1 MSQIT
6 NVIEMRREA
15 ERDFVNAAFCG
26 IIQRVIEPDAVLAVC
41 PAGLLSHD
49 YKAKAVYDAISAIA
63 ADHSRPDPVSVWQ
76 WIHKH
81 ANDYPPMVAAD
92 VADYCTI
99 AIMGSK
105 EESILHL
112 AAVVR
117 REGLKQQAESKL
129 LGMVADCQRYGNE
142 PSEIANGA
150 ATLATQLEDGCA
162 DRTDYSVSAIMRRV
176 VAKLESGEAAK
187 PIPTPWKNL
196 NHVLK
201 GGVAPG
207 ELAILA
213 ARPGIGKTALAGC
226 YGTET
231 ARAGHPVMFISREV
245 KDETVMARI
254 MSREARID
262 SKIFREGVESA
273 PNVLPKIY
281 QAQSVIDSMPFEI
294 IERSIA
300 PMTPREVR
308 RLAKARGQLG
318 LIVIDYL
325 QLMEPDNRSNSRER
339 EVAEMSRAFKQLAL
353 DCNCPVL
360 LLSQMSRKA
369 EEENREPR
377 LSDLRE
383 SGAIEQDA
391 DIVIFLHTSRQA
403 LESASPDVKVKVA
416 KGRSSGA
423 GSCWMRFEKPFSNFY
438 EIAAP
443 IEPQAQINGRNM
455 DNGL

>member
-1 MSQIT
+1 MSQIA

-26 IIQRVIEPDAVLAVC
+26 IVQRVIEPDAVLAVC
-41 PAGLLSHD
+41 PASLLSHD

-63 ADHSRPDPVSVWQ
+63 ADHKRPDPVCVWQ

-112 AAVVR
+112 AGVVR
-117 REGLKQQAESKL
+117 REGLKQQAEGKL

-142 PSEIANGA
+142 PSEIASGA

-162 DRTDYSVSAIMRRV
+162 DRTDYSLSAIMRRV

-187 PIPTPWKNL
+187 PLPTPYPEL
-196 NHVLK
+196 NKILK
-201 GGVAPG
+201 GGLVPG
-207 ELAILA
+207 ELAVLA
-213 ARPGIGKTALAGC
+213 ARPALGKTALATCLGV
-226 YGTET
+226 EV
-231 ARAGHPVMFISREV
+231 ARLGHPVLEVSREV
-245 KDETVMARI
+245 KDETVASRI
-254 MSREARID
+254 LAREARID
-262 SKIFREGVESA
+262 SRIFRQGIEHA
-273 PNVLPKIY
+273 PNLMPKI
-281 QAQSVIDSMPFEI
+281 QRAQEQLDGLPLLIVEK
-294 IERSIA
+294 SIA

-308 RLAKARGQLG
+308 RIAKGMGGVG
-318 LIVIDYL
+318 LIIIDYL
-325 QLMEPDNRSNSRER
+325 QLMEADTKSNSRER
-339 EVAEMSRAFKQLAL
+339 EVAEMSRSFKQLAL

-360 LLSQMSRKA
+360 LLSQLSRKM
-369 EEENREPR
+369 EEENRKPR

-391 DIVIFLHTSRQA
+391 DIVMFLHTSRTEQA
-403 LESASPDVKVKVA
+403 LPTPKVELIVA
-416 KGRSSGA
+416 KGRSSGV
-423 GSCWMRFEKPFSNFY
+423 GSCALCFEKPFANFY
-438 EIAAP
+438 PTTMPTESEI
-443 IEPQAQINGRNM
+443 QRNGRNM

>member
-1 MSQIT
+1 MSQIV
-6 NVIEMRREA
+6 NVIEQRRDA
-15 ERDFVNAAFCG
+15 ERDFVSAAFCA
-26 IIQRVIEPDAVLAVC
+26 IVAKTVEPDSVLSVC
-41 PAGLLSHD
+41 PPAMLSHHWQ
-49 YKAKAVYDAISAIA
+49 AKAVYDAIAGLN
-63 ADHSRPDPVSVWQ
+63 ADRKRPDPVSVWE
-76 WIHKH
+76 WILARK
-81 ANDYPPMVAAD
+81 NDYPNITAAD
-92 VADYCTI
+92 VGDMCLVST
-99 AIMGSK
+99 
-105 EESILHL
+105 L
-112 AAVVR
+112 AGREDAVLNLAGIVR

-129 LGMVADCQRYGNE
+129 MGMLSDCQRYGNE

-231 ARAGHPVMFISREV
+231 ARAGHHVMFISREV

-443 IEPQAQINGRNM
+443 IEPQAQRTGRNM

>member
-1 MSQIT
+1 MSQIS

-26 IIQRVIEPDAVLAVC
+26 IVQRVIEPDAVLAVC
-41 PAGLLSHD
+41 PASLLSHD
-49 YKAKAVYDAISAIA
+49 YKAKAVYDAISSIA

-112 AAVVR
+112 AAIVR

-142 PSEIANGA
+142 PSEIASGA

-162 DRTDYSVSAIMRRV
+162 DRTDYSLSAIMRRV

-187 PIPTPWKNL
+187 PLPTPWPQL
-196 NHVLK
+196 NKVLK
-201 GGVAPG
+201 GGLAPG
-207 ELAILA
+207 ELAVLA
-213 ARPGIGKTALAGC
+213 ARPGMGKTALAGC
-226 YGTET
+226 LSVET
-231 ARAGHPVMFISREV
+231 ARAGHPVLFISREV
-245 KDETVMARI
+245 KDETVAARI
-254 MSREARID
+254 LAREARID
-262 SKIFREGVESA
+262 SRIFRQGIEHA
-273 PNVLPKIY
+273 PNILPKV
-281 QAQSVIDSMPFEI
+281 QRAQDQLDALPLMIVEK
-294 IERSIA
+294 SIA

-308 RLAKARGQLG
+308 RIAKSMGGVG
-318 LIVIDYL
+318 LIVVDYL
-325 QLMEPDNRSNSRER
+325 QLMEADTKSNSRER
-339 EVAEMSRAFKQLAL
+339 EVAEMSRSFKQLAL

-360 LLSQMSRKA
+360 LLSQL
-369 EEENREPR
+369 NRESDKLDKEPS
-377 LSDLRE
+377 LSNLRE

-391 DIVIFLHTSRQA
+391 DIVLFLHTQKRMLS
-403 LESASPDVKVKVA
+403 ESVPPIKAVVA
-416 KGRSSGA
+416 KGRSSGT
-423 GSCWMRFEKPFSNFY
+423 GSMWLRFEKPFTNFI
-438 EIAAP
+438 EGTEPGGMFAP
-443 IEPQAQINGRNM
+443 KAE

>member
-1 MSQIT
+1 MSQIA

-26 IIQRVIEPDAVLAVC
+26 IVQRVIEPDAVLAVC
-41 PAGLLSHD
+41 PAVLLSHD

-117 REGLKQQAESKL
+117 REGLKQQAEGKL

-142 PSEIANGA
+142 PSEIASGA

-162 DRTDYSVSAIMRRV
+162 DRTDYSLSAIMRRV

-187 PIPTPWKNL
+187 PLPTPWPQL
-196 NHVLK
+196 NKVLK
-201 GGVAPG
+201 GGLAPG
-207 ELAILA
+207 ELAVLA
-213 ARPGIGKTALAGC
+213 ARPGMGKTALAGC
-226 YGTET
+226 LSVET
-231 ARAGHPVMFISREV
+231 ARAGHPVLFISREV
-245 KDETVMARI
+245 KDETVAARI
-254 MSREARID
+254 LAREARID
-262 SKIFREGVESA
+262 SRIFRQGIEHA
-273 PNVLPKIY
+273 PNILPKV
-281 QAQSVIDSMPFEI
+281 QRAQDQLDALPLMIVEK
-294 IERSIA
+294 SIA

-308 RLAKARGQLG
+308 RIAKSMGGVG
-318 LIVIDYL
+318 LIVVDYL
-325 QLMEPDNRSNSRER
+325 QLMEADTKSPSRER
-339 EVAEMSRAFKQLAL
+339 EVAEMSRSFKQLAL

-360 LLSQMSRKA
+360 LLSQL
-369 EEENREPR
+369 NRESDKLDKEPS
-377 LSDLRE
+377 LSNLRE

-391 DIVIFLHTSRQA
+391 DIVLFLHTQKRMLS
-403 LESASPDVKVKVA
+403 ESVPPIKAVVA
-416 KGRSSGA
+416 KGRSSGT
-423 GSCWMRFEKPFSNFY
+423 GSMWLRFEKPFTNFI
-438 EIAAP
+438 EGTEPGGMFAP
-443 IEPQAQINGRNM
+443 KAE

>member
-1 MSQIT
+1 MSQIA

-142 PSEIANGA
+142 PSEIASGA

-162 DRTDYSVSAIMRRV
+162 DRTDYSLSAIMRRV

-187 PIPTPWKNL
+187 PLPTPWPQL
-196 NHVLK
+196 NNVLK
-201 GGVAPG
+201 GGLAPG
-207 ELAILA
+207 ELVVLA
-213 ARPGIGKTALAGC
+213 ARPGMGKTALAGC
-226 YGTET
+226 LSVET
-231 ARAGHPVMFISREV
+231 ARAGHPVLFISREV
-245 KDETVMARI
+245 KDETVAARI
-254 MSREARID
+254 LAREARID
-262 SKIFREGVESA
+262 SRIFRQGIEHA
-273 PNVLPKIY
+273 PNILPKV
-281 QAQSVIDSMPFEI
+281 QRAQDQLDALPLMIVEK
-294 IERSIA
+294 SIA

-308 RLAKARGQLG
+308 RIAKSMGGVG
-318 LIVIDYL
+318 LIVVDYL
-325 QLMEPDNRSNSRER
+325 QLMEADTKSNSRER
-339 EVAEMSRAFKQLAL
+339 EVAEMSRSFKQLAL

-360 LLSQMSRKA
+360 LLSQL
-369 EEENREPR
+369 NRESDKLDKEPS
-377 LSDLRE
+377 LSNLRE

-391 DIVIFLHTSRQA
+391 DIVLFLHTQKRMLS
-403 LESASPDVKVKVA
+403 ESVPPIKAVVA
-416 KGRSSGA
+416 KGRSSGT
-423 GSCWMRFEKPFSNFY
+423 GSMWLRFEKPFTNFI
-438 EIAAP
+438 EGTDPGGMFAP
-443 IEPQAQINGRNM
+443 KAE

>member
-1 MSQIT
+1 MSQIA

-26 IIQRVIEPDAVLAVC
+26 IVQRVIEPDAVLAVC

-63 ADHSRPDPVSVWQ
+63 ADHCRPDPVSVWQ

-117 REGLKQQAESKL
+117 REGLKQQAEGKL

-142 PSEIANGA
+142 PSEIASGA

-162 DRTDYSVSAIMRRV
+162 DRTDYSLSAIMRRV

-187 PIPTPWKNL
+187 PLPTPWPQL
-196 NHVLK
+196 NKVLK
-201 GGVAPG
+201 GGLAPG
-207 ELAILA
+207 ELAVLA
-213 ARPGIGKTALAGC
+213 ARPGMGKTALAGC
-226 YGTET
+226 LSVET
-231 ARAGHPVMFISREV
+231 ARAGYPVLFISREV
-245 KDETVMARI
+245 KDETVAARI
-254 MSREARID
+254 LAREARID
-262 SKIFREGVESA
+262 SRIFRQGIEHA
-273 PNVLPKIY
+273 PNILPKV
-281 QAQSVIDSMPFEI
+281 QRAQDQLDALPLLIVEK
-294 IERSIA
+294 SIA

-308 RLAKARGQLG
+308 RIAKSMGGVG
-318 LIVIDYL
+318 LIVVDYL
-325 QLMEPDNRSNSRER
+325 QLMEADTKSNSRER
-339 EVAEMSRAFKQLAL
+339 EVAEMSRSFKQLAL

-360 LLSQMSRKA
+360 LLSQL
-369 EEENREPR
+369 NRESDKLDKEPS
-377 LSDLRE
+377 LSNLRE

-391 DIVIFLHTSRQA
+391 DIVLFLHTQKRMLS
-403 LESASPDVKVKVA
+403 ESTPPIKAVVA
-416 KGRSSGA
+416 KGRSSGT
-423 GSCWMRFEKPFSNFY
+423 GSMWLRFEKPFTNFI
-438 EIAAP
+438 EGTEPGGMFAP
-443 IEPQAQINGRNM
+443 KAE

>member
-1 MSQIT
+1 MSQIA

-26 IIQRVIEPDAVLAVC
+26 IVQRVIEPDAVLAVC

-142 PSEIANGA
+142 PSEIASGA
-150 ATLATQLEDGCA
+150 AILATQLEDGCA
-162 DRTDYSVSAIMRRV
+162 DRTDYSLGAIMRRV

-187 PIPTPWKNL
+187 PLPTPWPQL
-196 NHVLK
+196 NKVLK
-201 GGVAPG
+201 GGLAPG
-207 ELAILA
+207 ELAVLA
-213 ARPGIGKTALAGC
+213 ARPGMGKTAFAGC
-226 YGTET
+226 LSVET
-231 ARAGHPVMFISREV
+231 ARAGHPVLFISREV
-245 KDETVMARI
+245 KDETVAARI
-254 MSREARID
+254 LAREARID
-262 SKIFREGVESA
+262 SRIFRQGIEHA
-273 PNVLPKIY
+273 PNILPKV
-281 QAQSVIDSMPFEI
+281 QRAQEQLDALPLLIVEK
-294 IERSIA
+294 SIA

-308 RLAKARGQLG
+308 RIAKSMGGVG
-318 LIVIDYL
+318 LIVVDYL
-325 QLMEPDNRSNSRER
+325 QLMEADTKSNSRER
-339 EVAEMSRAFKQLAL
+339 EVAEMSRSFKQLAL

-360 LLSQMSRKA
+360 LLSQL
-369 EEENREPR
+369 NRESDKLDKEPS
-377 LSDLRE
+377 LSNLRE

-391 DIVIFLHTSRQA
+391 DIVLFLHTQKRMLS
-403 LESASPDVKVKVA
+403 ESVPPIKAVVA
-416 KGRSSGA
+416 KGRSSGT
-423 GSCWMRFEKPFSNFY
+423 GSMWLRFEKPFTNFI
-438 EIAAP
+438 EGTEPGGMFAP
-443 IEPQAQINGRNM
+443 KAE

>member
-1 MSQIT
+1 MSQIA

-49 YKAKAVYDAISAIA
+49 YKAKAIYDAISAIA

-142 PSEIANGA
+142 PSEIASCA

-162 DRTDYSVSAIMRRV
+162 DRTDYSLSAIMRRV

-187 PIPTPWKNL
+187 PLPTPWPQL
-196 NHVLK
+196 NKVLK
-201 GGVAPG
+201 GGLAPG
-207 ELAILA
+207 ELAVLA
-213 ARPGIGKTALAGC
+213 ARPGMGKTALAGC
-226 YGTET
+226 LSVET
-231 ARAGHPVMFISREV
+231 ARAGHPVLFISREV
-245 KDETVMARI
+245 KDETVASRI
-254 MSREARID
+254 LAREARID
-262 SKIFREGVESA
+262 SRIFRQGIEHA
-273 PNVLPKIY
+273 PNILPKV
-281 QAQSVIDSMPFEI
+281 QRAQGQLDALPLLIVEK
-294 IERSIA
+294 SIA

-308 RLAKARGQLG
+308 RIAKSMGGVG
-318 LIVIDYL
+318 LIVVDYL
-325 QLMEPDNRSNSRER
+325 QLMEADTKSNSRER
-339 EVAEMSRAFKQLAL
+339 EVAEMSRSFKQLAL

-360 LLSQMSRKA
+360 LLSQL
-369 EEENREPR
+369 NRESDKLDKEPS
-377 LSDLRE
+377 LSNLRE

-391 DIVIFLHTSRQA
+391 DIVLFLHTQKRMLS
-403 LESASPDVKVKVA
+403 ESVPPIKAVVA
-416 KGRSSGA
+416 KGRSSGT
-423 GSCWMRFEKPFSNFY
+423 GSMWLRFEKPFTNFI
-438 EIAAP
+438 EGTEPGGMFAP
-443 IEPQAQINGRNM
+443 KAE

>member
-1 MSQIT
+1 MSQIA

-142 PSEIANGA
+142 PSEIASGA
-150 ATLATQLEDGCA
+150 AILATQLEDGCA
-162 DRTDYSVSAIMRRV
+162 DRTDYSLGAIMRRV

-187 PIPTPWKNL
+187 PLPTPWPQL
-196 NHVLK
+196 NKVLK
-201 GGVAPG
+201 GGLAPG
-207 ELAILA
+207 ELVVLA
-213 ARPGIGKTALAGC
+213 ARPGMGKTALAGC
-226 YGTET
+226 LSVET
-231 ARAGHPVMFISREV
+231 ARAGHPVLFISREV
-245 KDETVMARI
+245 KDETVAARI
-254 MSREARID
+254 LAREARID
-262 SKIFREGVESA
+262 SRIFRQGIEHA
-273 PNVLPKIY
+273 PNILQKVQRAQDQLDALPLMIVEK
-281 QAQSVIDSMPFEI
+281 
-294 IERSIA
+294 SIA

-308 RLAKARGQLG
+308 RIAKSMGGVG
-318 LIVIDYL
+318 LIVVDYL
-325 QLMEPDNRSNSRER
+325 QLMEADTKSNSRER
-339 EVAEMSRAFKQLAL
+339 EVAEMSRSFKQLAL

-360 LLSQMSRKA
+360 LLSQL
-369 EEENREPR
+369 NRESDKLDKEPS
-377 LSDLRE
+377 LSNLRE

-391 DIVIFLHTSRQA
+391 DIVLFLHTQKRMLS
-403 LESASPDVKVKVA
+403 ESTPPIKAVVA
-416 KGRSSGA
+416 KGRSSGT
-423 GSCWMRFEKPFSNFY
+423 GSMWLRFEKPFTNFI
-438 EIAAP
+438 EGTEPGGMFAP
-443 IEPQAQINGRNM
+443 KAE

>member
-1 MSQIT
+1 MSQIA

-81 ANDYPPMVAAD
+81 ANEYPPMVAAD

-112 AAVVR
+112 ATVVR
-117 REGLKQQAESKL
+117 REGLKQQAEGKL

-142 PSEIANGA
+142 PSEIASGA

-162 DRTDYSVSAIMRRV
+162 DRTDYSLSAIMRRV

-187 PIPTPWKNL
+187 PLPTPWPQL
-196 NHVLK
+196 NKVLK
-201 GGVAPG
+201 GGLAPG
-207 ELAILA
+207 ELVVLA
-213 ARPGIGKTALAGC
+213 ARPGMGKTALAGC
-226 YGTET
+226 LSVET
-231 ARAGHPVMFISREV
+231 ARAGHPVLFISREV
-245 KDETVMARI
+245 KDETVAARI
-254 MSREARID
+254 LAREARID
-262 SKIFREGVESA
+262 SRIFRQGIEHA
-273 PNVLPKIY
+273 PNILPKV
-281 QAQSVIDSMPFEI
+281 QRAQDQLDALPLMIVEK
-294 IERSIA
+294 SIA

-308 RLAKARGQLG
+308 RIAKSMGGVG
-318 LIVIDYL
+318 LIVVDYL
-325 QLMEPDNRSNSRER
+325 QLMEADTKSNSRER
-339 EVAEMSRAFKQLAL
+339 EVAEMSRSFKQLAL

-360 LLSQMSRKA
+360 LLSQL
-369 EEENREPR
+369 NRESDKLDKEPS
-377 LSDLRE
+377 LSNLRE
-383 SGAIEQDA
+383 SGAIAQDA
-391 DIVIFLHTSRQA
+391 DIVLFLHTQKRMLSGSVPPIKA
-403 LESASPDVKVKVA
+403 VVA
-416 KGRSSGA
+416 KGRSSGT
-423 GSCWMRFEKPFSNFY
+423 GSMWLRFEKPFTNFI
-438 EIAAP
+438 EGTEPGGMFAP
-443 IEPQAQINGRNM
+443 KAE